1 MKQVSQDRHFLA
13 DLKIAIRDSPDDPQ
27 ILFEVRR
34 LESFITEDSKMSEMA
49 QSLNEFGSLSVIP
62 RPVLQGDGL
71 LSR

>member
-13 DLKIAIRDSPDDPQ
+13 DLKRAIRDSPDDPQ

>member
-13 DLKIAIRDSPDDPQ
+13 DLKRAIRDSPDDPQ
-27 ILFEVRR
+27 SLFGVRR